1 MICSALLGT
10 LCQDSANELVK
21 SRVENFCFP
30 EYVEGRSP
38 VEKVTSLETEV
49 RTIVYIQFCD
59 DVFRTILLMDGFV
72 LQKEGFSSPPMT
84 NTVVLC
90 STLYHTRT

>member
-49 RTIVYIQFCD
+49 RTIFCTLLCN
-59 DVFRTILLMDGFV
+59 DVFRTFVVTDGFV
-72 LQKEGFSSPPMT
+72 LQKEGFS
-84 NTVVLC
+84 
-90 STLYHTRT
+90 